1 MSNSQCPMPDAFL
14 QGCSSC
20 TACSLAET
28 RQTVVIARG
37 NPKAALMVVGEAPG
51 ARKDATG
58 QPFVG
63 RSGQALDRLL
73 EEVGFDLINDVYIC
87 NAVKCRPPGNRR
99 PKRSELAACR
109 PWLDQQ
115 LALVDPAV
123 IVLAGATA
131 VEAILQIK
139 GGMRELRGR
148 WQTWNQ
154 RAVMPVFHP
163 SYLLRNPS
171 REPGAPLDLTRGDFS
186 AVRRRLCER

>member
-51 ARKDATG
+51 AREDATG

-73 EEVGFDLINDVYIC
+73 EEVGFDLINDV
-87 NAVKCRPPGNRR
+87 
-99 PKRSELAACR
+99 
-109 PWLDQQ
+109 
-115 LALVDPAV
+115 
-123 IVLAGATA
+123 
-131 VEAILQIK
+131 
-139 GGMRELRGR
+139 
-148 WQTWNQ
+148 
-154 RAVMPVFHP
+154 
-163 SYLLRNPS
+163 
-171 REPGAPLDLTRGDFS
+171 
-186 AVRRRLCER
+186 

>member
-1 MSNSQCPMPDAFL
+1 MTDEAL
-14 QGCSSC
+14 QRCSSC
-20 TACSLAET
+20 TDCSLAET

-37 NPKAALMVVGEAPG
+37 NTEAPLMVIGEAPG
-51 ARKDATG
+51 AREDATG

-63 RSGQALDRLL
+63 RSGLALDRLL
-73 EEVGFDLINDVYIC
+73 KEVGFDLERDVYIC
-87 NAVKCRPPGNRR
+87 NAVKCRPPKNRR

-109 PWLDQQ
+109 PWLDLQ
-115 LALVDPAV
+115 LDLVNPEV

-139 GGMRELRGR
+139 GGMSQLRGR
-148 WQTWNQ
+148 WQSWNQ

-171 REPGAPLDLTRGDFS
+171 SEPGAPLDLTRADLS

>member
-1 MSNSQCPMPDAFL
+1 MSIPPRPMPDAFL
-14 QGCSSC
+14 HGCSSC

-37 NPKAALMVVGEAPG
+37 NPQAALMVIGEAPG
-51 ARKDATG
+51 AREDATG

-73 EEVGFDLINDVYIC
+73 EAVGFDLINDVYIC

-109 PWLDQQ
+109 PWLDEQ
-115 LALVDPAV
+115 LALVDPVV

-139 GGMRELRGR
+139 GGMSDLRGR

-163 SYLLRNPS
+163 SYLLRHPS